1 MRILNVNKFYYMRG
15 GAERYYFAL
24 AKLLESKGHDV
35 IPFSMQ
41 DDRNFPS
48 QYAKYFVTNLEVGRP
63 GLKMAHQVGRSL
75 WSGETKKKISALAA
89 EVKPDLAHLHLIY
102 HHLSPSLLPAL
113 KKQGIP
119 VVMTLHDYK
128 LICPNYLLYTE
139 GNPCERCQ
147 GHRYYNAVAH
157 KCLKNSYAVSAFAA
171 VEMSIHKLTQVYEKH
186 VDMFIAPS
194 EFVKNEYVKFGQDPK
209 KITVIPH
216 FIDPSF
222 LHAAGEAGGA
232 SKQVQK
238 EEPYALFF
246 GRLSAE
252 KGIDKLLE
260 TIYIYKPRLRLKI
273 AGTGPLLPW
282 IEQYISARGL
292 QDKVELLGHLG
303 TDQLISAIQKAAVVV
318 IPSRVYE
325 TFGFSALESIAL
337 GTPVVAYAMG
347 GLAEIVTPQVG
358 RLVKLDEKATMAQ
371 AMDELAGWDREK
383 TRQAGKALIEQRYT
397 PQRHYE
403 SLMTVYSHLKK

>member
-1 MRILNVNKFYYMRG
+1 MRILNINKFYYLRG

-24 AKLLESKGHDV
+24 TKLLEAQGHDV

-41 DDRNFPS
+41 DERNFPS
-48 QYAKYFVTNLEVGRP
+48 QYAKYFVQNLEVGRP
-63 GLKMAHQVGRSL
+63 GLKMVHQVGRSL
-75 WSGETKKKISALAA
+75 WSRETKRKISAL
-89 EVKPDLAHLHLIY
+89 VDDVNPDLAHLHLIY

-113 KKQGIP
+113 KKRNIP

-139 GNPCERCQ
+139 GNPCERCR
-147 GHRYYNAVAH
+147 GHRYYNAVIH
-157 KCLKNSYAVSAFAA
+157 KCLKNSYAVSGFAA
-171 VEMSIHKLTQVYEKH
+171 VEMSIHKLMQVYEKH
-186 VDMFIAPS
+186 IDMFIAPS

-222 LHAAGEAGGA
+222 LEVSAKSSTGPD
-232 SKQVQK
+232 SKQ
-238 EEPYALFF
+238 EPYALFF

-260 TIYIYKPRLRLKI
+260 TVYIYKPRLRLKI
-273 AGTGPLLPW
+273 AGTGPLQPW

-292 QDKVELLGHLG
+292 QDKVELLGHLS
-303 TDQLISAIQKAAVVV
+303 TDKLISAIQQASVVV
-318 IPSRVYE
+318 IPSRVFE

-347 GLAEIVTPQVG
+347 GLSEIITPDVG
-358 RLVKLDEKATMAQ
+358 RLVKLDDRATLAK
-371 AMDELAGWDREK
+371 AMDELAVWDREK
-383 TRQAGKALIEQRYT
+383 TRIAGQTLIQQRYT

-403 SLMTVYSHLKK
+403 ALMTVYSHLKK